1 MYGKKEFVLL
11 CITDNVSL
19 IMSELSENGIDS
31 VAYGEM
37 DIKARSESS
46 EKWKNG
52 EVKVMVATSAFGMHC

>member
-1 MYGKKEFVLL
+1 
-11 CITDNVSL
+11 
-19 IMSELSENGIDS
+19 MSELSENWIDS